1 MASSKSLPREEEE
14 EEEEGEEAAAV
25 VTMTISAIVAS
36 ASFEF
41 WRSSRYTAPALAYRA
56 SILVGEREEEEERR
70 IEDRN
75 IVNLPDDVLVLFCFR
90 ERKEDSGRRRERMA
104 EDV

>member
-1 MASSKSLPREEEE
+1 LASSTSLPREEEE
-14 EEEEGEEAAAV
+14 EEEEEGEEGEGEAV

-56 SILVGEREEEEERR
+56 SILGGESEEEEERR
-70 IEDRN
+70 IEDGN
-75 IVNLPDDVLVLFCFR
+75 IVNLPDDVLVLF
-90 ERKEDSGRRRERMA
+90 
-104 EDV
+104 